1 MAPSITD
8 TTLAPTLLDTL
19 TSFKTQGFRDTNHFS
34 EELLHVLRV
43 NGSQPEPV
51 IHEQVRRRLID
62 AANGL
67 DSEDRLLFLTVA
79 GLTRGSAELAGE
91 RVRQAVELLH
101 MSESSVQRR
110 YPKVA
115 RKLARV
121 CASRWALDVEYV
133 FVHAHTRVDL
143 RDDTPVVVTERT
155 ISVLSD
161 GVDHFTERT
170 GAPSLADSDLR
181 VRALE
186 GCTLLAKEPLGPGI
200 WQLQLG
206 FPRTL
211 LAGDHHTFVLSY
223 RFPNRESLAPVIGFL
238 PHHASYN
245 GILDLNFGHTLPA
258 SLERFRTP
266 PPVDGLHRIPGS
278 EIIRDVQARHR
289 FEFPQMKPGLCY
301 GVRWHWT
308 DPEA

>member
-1 MAPSITD
+1 MSQTD
-8 TTLAPTLLDTL
+8 DDAVVSPTILDTL

-34 EELLHVLRV
+34 EELLHVLKV

-67 DSEDRLLFLTVA
+67 DREDRLLFLTVA
-79 GLTRGSAELAGE
+79 GLTRGSADLAGE
-91 RVRQAVELLH
+91 RIRQAVELLH

-143 RDDTPVVVTERT
+143 RDDTPVVVNERT

-170 GAPSLADSDLR
+170 GAPALADSDLR

-186 GCTLLAKEPLGPGI
+186 GCTLMSKEPLGPGI
-200 WQLQLG
+200 WELKLQ
-206 FPRTL
+206 FPRML
-211 LAGDHHTFVLSY
+211 LAGDQHTFVLSY
-223 RFPNRESLAPVIGFL
+223 RFPDRASLAPVIGFL

-245 GILDLNFGHTLPA
+245 GILDLNFGQILPVA
-258 SLERFRTP
+258 LERFRTP
-266 PPVDGLHRIPGS
+266 PPVDGLRRIPGS
-278 EIIRDVQARHR
+278 EIISDVQSRHR
-289 FEFPQMKPGLCY
+289 FEFPQMQPGLCY
-301 GVRWHWT
+301 GVRWQWT